1 MNVDPVS
8 IASIRAPSVAA
19 DAPPSVARPAASGVP
34 FAQLMSDFLHEA
46 DQQQHAVTL
55 GVDQLMT
62 GEADNIHD
70 LAITIAQADIAFRLV
85 MEVRD
90 KLISAYQEVM
100 RMQV

>member
-1 MNVDPVS
+1 MNVDPIS
-8 IASIRAPSVAA
+8 ISSIRAPTVAA
-19 DAPPSVARPAASGVP
+19 DSIPSAARPASSVP
-34 FAQLMSDFLHEA
+34 FAQLVSDFLLEA
-46 DQQQHAVTL
+46 DQQQHAVSQ
-55 GVDQLMT
+55 GVDRLMT

-70 LAITIAQADIAFRLV
+70 LAITIAQADIAFRMV